1 MLAHCPLC
9 QTAYDEHSIKLLGE
23 QAPPLAGQ
31 GMVRMFHL
39 TCQSCCHAVIA
50 VILESQNG
58 VSSVG
63 LVTDLEVQDA
73 VRMHDAPAISADDCV
88 AAHEIL
94 ETKSRNVCEQLMG
107 TR

>member
-23 QAPPLAGQ
+23 QAASMTGQ
-31 GMVRMFHL
+31 SATRMFHL
-39 TCQSCCHAVIA
+39 TCSSCHHAVIA

-58 VSSVG
+58 VSSIG

-73 VRMHDAPAISADDCV
+73 VRMHDAPPISADDCV
-88 AAHEIL
+88 VAHEIL
-94 ETKSRNVCEQLMG
+94 ETKSRRVCEQLMKVG
-107 TR
+107 